1 MDKKGQGSLY
11 GKLSFL
17 GFRTGENPK
26 EGFDLLDFVWG
37 VTPGELSNS
46 EVMGVY
52 LDPFSLKVEKVV
64 LKTGEE
70 VMTAGCTLNYSGI
83 AANHTSH
90 IYHVRAE
97 VYGRGNCDFGLIYD
111 HETEKLH
118 FIERSDIDIKES
130 EGLQHATI
138 EKLILSYDVVKFE
151 GSPQEYIEF
160 MKTR

>member
-11 GKLSFL
+11 GKLSCFV
-17 GFRTGENPK
+17 FSAGENAK

-37 VTPGELSNS
+37 RTPGELSNS
-46 EVMGVY
+46 EIPGVY
-52 LDPFSLKVEKVV
+52 LDPFSLKVERVE

-70 VMTAGCTLNYSGI
+70 IMGAGCTINYSGV
-83 AANHTSH
+83 AEDHRSH
-90 IYHVRAE
+90 VYHVRAE
-97 VYGRGNCDFGLIYD
+97 VYGKGHCHFGLIYD

-118 FIERSDIDIKES
+118 FLERGDVDVKEN
-130 EGLQHATI
+130 ETLQRATI

>member
-11 GKLSFL
+11 GKVICT
-17 GFRTGENPK
+17 GFNIDKTTE
-26 EGFDLLDFVWG
+26 EGFDLLSLVWG
-37 VTPGELSNS
+37 RTPGELSNS
-46 EVMGVY
+46 EIPGVY
-52 LDPFSLKVEKVV
+52 LEPFSLKVERVE
-64 LKTGEE
+64 LKMAEE
-70 VMTAGCTLNYSGI
+70 IIGAGCTVNYSGI
-83 AANHTSH
+83 AEDHKSH
-90 IYHVRAE
+90 VYHVRAE
-97 VYGRGNCDFGLIYD
+97 TYGRGHCHFGLIYN